1 MNISNVEYRD
11 LTFDLKTHPINKS
24 PITIS
29 GNEVI
34 KSSIKNLVM
43 MKSFDKPFH
52 PEINGGVFN
61 LLFEPMTDV
70 TTNLLMENIKSVINQ
85 NEPRVRLIDVL
96 VEPYYDQN
104 LYQISIVYTLLN
116 QVETQELGIVLE
128 VLR

>member
-1 MNISNVEYRD
+1 MNISNIRYKD
-11 LTFDLKTHPINKS
+11 LTFDFKAHPITKS

-29 GNEVI
+29 GNDVI

-61 LLFEPMTDV
+61 LLFEPMSDV
-70 TTNLLMENIKSVINQ
+70 TSTLLAENIKSVIGL
-85 NEPRVRLIDVL
+85 NESRARLIDVL
-96 VEPYYDQN
+96 VDPVYEQN
-104 LYQISIVYTLLN
+104 LYQITIVYTILN
-116 QVETQELGIVLE
+116 QTETQELGLILE